1 MLCISRF
8 TDDTY
13 AQLFG
18 DGRHKFY
25 LEFRCNR
32 PCLKGMDCCA
42 KCAEK
47 SPTAL
52 QYSRKF
58 NHGYVNE
65 PIPDESHIYGGK
77 WYYLNAKKWGPPPS
91 EIIEFALQYQR
102 EARGDFV
109 VIQPDY
115 DEELSKAKKQSLKQ
129 EMPRAKK
136 VVDDNP
142 DGTAVVPVKKG
153 RKPKVASSATT
164 TATEVVDEPK
174 PVKRTRKPKV
184 APIEP
189 VDESTQDAATTTAT
203 LKPQVTAPRKR
214 AAPKKKAE
222 PNPYTS
228 IITTNQ
234 IVHKESTLPTY
245 LENVMEEFDTE
256 GYEIEYIKLVPFELN
271 GITYFRESSKNKLY
285 KKIKD
290 KGIGAYVGRFNPD
303 TDAIVT
309 DIPDSDDET
318 D

>member
-47 SPTAL
+47 TTTSL

-58 NHGYVNE
+58 NHGNVNE

-77 WYYLNAKKWGPPPS
+77 WYYINVKKWGPPPS

-102 EARGDFV
+102 EARGNFI

-115 DEELSKAKKQSLKQ
+115 DEELSKAKKQSTKP

-136 VVDDNP
+136 VIDINSNDS
-142 DGTAVVPVKKG
+142 DIQTTKKT
-153 RKPKVASSATT
+153 RKPKVATSSTT
-164 TATEVVDEPK
+164 TISSNIDGDIESK
-174 PVKRTRKPKV
+174 PIKRTRKPKV
-184 APIEP
+184 ATTETVGESSEINELSDKP
-189 VDESTQDAATTTAT
+189 VTMP
-203 LKPQVTAPRKR
+203 KKR
-214 AAPKKKAE
+214 AAPKKKTE
-222 PNPYTS
+222 QNPYTS
-228 IITTNQ
+228 IINTNQ
-234 IVHKESTLPTY
+234 LVHKEVILPTH
-245 LENVMEEFDTE
+245 LENVMEEFDTD
-256 GYEIEYIKLVPFELN
+256 GYEIEYVKLVLFELN
-271 GITYFRESSKNKLY
+271 GSTYFRDTNKNKLY

-290 KGIGAYVGRFNPD
+290 KGIGPYVGRYYPNTD
-303 TDAIVT
+303 TIVS
-309 DIPDSDDET
+309 DIPDSDDEN
-318 D
+318 